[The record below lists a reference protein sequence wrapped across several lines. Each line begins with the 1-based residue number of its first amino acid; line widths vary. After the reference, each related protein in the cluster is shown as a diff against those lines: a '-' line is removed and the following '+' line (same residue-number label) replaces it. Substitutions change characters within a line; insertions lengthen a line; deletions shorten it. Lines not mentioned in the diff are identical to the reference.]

1 LSSIWI
7 IRGVF
12 LVEFI
17 SASPEET
24 INAGERIAGF
34 LHPGSVVALR
44 GGLGTGKTYLTK
56 GIARGL
62 GVKEEITS
70 PTYTI
75 ICEYQGKLPFY
86 HIDVYRLGG
95 DDEFNALGGED
106 FLYGP
111 GVSVIEWSEL
121 LLHSIPNDAIT
132 IEITLLE
139 ENRRLIR
146 IPALSKEEFNP

>member
-1 LSSIWI
+1 MMPE
-7 IRGVF
+7 VF

-17 SASPEET
+17 STSPKAT
-24 INAGERIAGF
+24 ISAGERLAGF

-44 GGLGTGKTYLTK
+44 GGLGVGKTYLTK

-75 ICEYQGKLPFY
+75 IGEYQGKWPFY
-86 HIDVYRLGG
+86 HIDAYRLAG
-95 DDEFNALGGED
+95 DDDFNALGGDE

-121 LLHSIPNDAIT
+121 LPLSTPQEALV

-139 ENRRLIR
+139 GERRLIR
-146 IPALSKEEFNP
+146 IPNLTTEEFDL

>member
-1 LSSIWI
+1 MTQE
-7 IRGVF
+7 VF
-12 LVEFI
+12 LVELV

-24 INAGERIAGF
+24 INTGERIAGF

-75 ICEYQGKLPFY
+75 ICEYQGKLPLY
-86 HIDVYRLGG
+86 HIDAYRLGG
-95 DDEFNALGGED
+95 DDDFNALGGED

-121 LLHSIPNDAIT
+121 LRQSIPPEAI
-132 IEITLLE
+132 IVEISLLE
-139 ENRRLIR
+139 GNHRLIR
-146 IPALSKEEFNP
+146 IPSLAMEEFYP

>member
-7 IRGVF
+7 IQEVF
-12 LVEFI
+12 LVELI

-24 INAGERIAGF
+24 IRAGERVAGF

-75 ICEYQGKLPFY
+75 IGEYQGKLPLY

-95 DDEFNALGGED
+95 DEDFTALGGED

-121 LLHSIPNDAIT
+121 VPRSIPHDAIT

-139 ENRRLIR
+139 GNRRLIR
-146 IPALSKEEFNP
+146 IPALAMEDFNP

>member
-1 LSSIWI
+1 MT
-7 IRGVF
+7 GETF
-12 LVEFI
+12 LFELI

-24 INAGERIAGF
+24 LRAGERLAEF

-44 GGLGTGKTYLTK
+44 GGLGVGKTYFTK

-62 GVKEEITS
+62 GVKETVTS

-75 ICEYQGKLPFY
+75 ICEYQGKLPLY

-95 DDEFNALGGED
+95 DDDFTGLGGED

-121 LLHSIPNDAIT
+121 LPRSIPRDAIT
-132 IEITLLE
+132 VEISLLE
-139 ENRRLIR
+139 GDRRLIR
-146 IPALSKEEFNP
+146 IPALAPEEFYP

>member
-1 LSSIWI
+1 MIQE
-7 IRGVF
+7 VF
-12 LVEFI
+12 LVELV

-44 GGLGTGKTYLTK
+44 GGLGVGKTYLTK

-62 GVKEEITS
+62 GIQEEITS

-75 ICEYQGKLPFY
+75 ICEYQGKLPLY
-86 HIDVYRLGG
+86 HIDLYRLGG

-106 FLYGP
+106 FLYGS

-121 LLHSIPNDAIT
+121 LVHSIPPDAIT
-132 IEITLLE
+132 VEITLLE
-139 ENRRLIR
+139 GNRRLIR
-146 IPALSKEEFNP
+146 IPALTMEEFNP